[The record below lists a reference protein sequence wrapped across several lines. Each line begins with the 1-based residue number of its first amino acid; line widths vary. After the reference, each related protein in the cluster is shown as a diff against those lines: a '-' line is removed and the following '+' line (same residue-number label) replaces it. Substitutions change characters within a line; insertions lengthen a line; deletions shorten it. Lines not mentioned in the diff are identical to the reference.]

1 MAWPGTGH
9 SIRYDGDAYQ
19 NRIYFSLRYGKRLLV
34 GDSEYWLPSG
44 LGVADVIPFLLN
56 WRGEDSGM
64 IRLSRPHPRWL
75 WFEVPAFFINLVLE
89 GFA

>member
-56 WRGEDSGM
+56 
-64 IRLSRPHPRWL
+64 
-75 WFEVPAFFINLVLE
+75 
-89 GFA
+89 